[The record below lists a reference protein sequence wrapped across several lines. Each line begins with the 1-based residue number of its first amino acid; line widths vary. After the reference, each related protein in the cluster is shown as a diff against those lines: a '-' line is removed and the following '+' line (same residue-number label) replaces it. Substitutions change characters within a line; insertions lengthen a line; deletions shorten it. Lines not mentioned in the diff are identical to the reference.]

1 MTLLQ
6 LNNPLFHTDP
16 PDEIIERVTPSFM
29 ETNETT
35 VLPNSQVSLQPSFL
49 CRIVGTIRS
58 DRAFKIRTFCGL
70 LCSLILTFLTV
81 IYNQSLSLLAY
92 MLGME
97 LVTLVTIA
105 LMTSSNDSSSMR
117 GDRILQVKGLL
128 AFFHPLLPVIYET
141 TYLSLYIAIIVL
153 RDFIVMIFGVVVF
166 MSIALA
172 VYTDLY

>member
-1 MTLLQ
+1 
-6 LNNPLFHTDP
+6 
-16 PDEIIERVTPSFM
+16 
-29 ETNETT
+29 
-35 VLPNSQVSLQPSFL
+35 
-49 CRIVGTIRS
+49 
-58 DRAFKIRTFCGL
+58 
-70 LCSLILTFLTV
+70 
-81 IYNQSLSLLAY
+81 